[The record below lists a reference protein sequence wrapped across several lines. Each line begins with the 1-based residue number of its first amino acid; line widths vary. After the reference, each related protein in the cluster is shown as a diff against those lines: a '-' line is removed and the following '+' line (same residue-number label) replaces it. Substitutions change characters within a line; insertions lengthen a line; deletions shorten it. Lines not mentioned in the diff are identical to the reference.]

1 MQEKLKRNST
11 FVLDLLKSAFVGV
24 IASILLVLLFAFVLK
39 FIDLNDGIISF
50 INEVIKV
57 VSIMIAVLSLIK
69 KSPYKILLKS
79 VLVGVVYRVFAFI
92 LFSAL
97 RGSYSFGMSILIDI
111 ALAGLTGAIFAVILN
126 VFKKDKVVA

>member
-97 RGSYSFGMSILIDI
+97 RGSYSFGASILIDI